1 MTNGKNIFDHKV
13 KTDLKTYENIRMI
26 SKDQGDDYKTGCLLD
41 YPYFKNYL
49 KMVAMDLCKHQA
61 LDADPKAVQ
70 QITFTENLE
79 YLGNRT
85 MFFIIEEAKET
96 ILDFSQGTVRVW
108 CFFNYLFY
116 FKTI

>member
-1 MTNGKNIFDHKV
+1 
-13 KTDLKTYENIRMI
+13 MI
-26 SKDQGDDYKTGCLLD
+26 SKDQGDDYTTGCLLD

-49 KMVAMDLCKHQA
+49 KMVAMDLCKQQA

-79 YLGNRT
+79 YWGNRT